1 MRILLAAAFAF
12 TLIGTSAA
20 QAAPGVSTTSPAD
33 LPAGTYVLDP
43 SHASL
48 TARLSHMGYSNF
60 TLRMPTLAAS
70 FTYDPKA
77 PAAARITATV
87 DATKMDSGVPVL
99 DKEITGDGWFD
110 SAKYPTATFVSTAV
124 TPTTG
129 NHGTVTGDLTFHG
142 VTKPVT
148 LDVTFNGYGAGVMPM
163 MPHRVGF
170 SATGVIKR
178 SDFGVTKYVPLVGDD
193 VSIIIEAEFTPK

>member
-1 MRILLAAAFAF
+1 MRTLLAAAFAF
-12 TLIGTSAA
+12 TLVGSSAA
-20 QAAPGVSTTSPAD
+20 LAAPGVATTSPAD

-43 SHASL
+43 THASL
-48 TARLSHMGYSNF
+48 SAKLSHMGFSNF
-60 TLRMPTLAAS
+60 TLRMPTVAAS

-77 PAAARITATV
+77 PAAAKITATV
-87 DATKMDSGVPVL
+87 DASKMDSGVPVL

-110 SAKYPTATFVSTAV
+110 SAKYPTATFVSTSV
-124 TPTTG
+124 TPTTA

-148 LDVTFNGYGAGVMPM
+148 LDVTFNGYGAGLVPLS
-163 MPHRVGF
+163 HRVGF

-193 VSIIIEAEFTPK
+193 VSLVIEAEFTPK